1 MIKSK
6 RNKINTMKTHYIVF
20 ASLAILILW
29 NMLLPGY
36 IFALDRIP
44 KPHMEAHPESSGAPF
59 YALLALA
66 NIVMPS
72 WLIQKILLFLVLFL
86 SFTTMYALIPTK
98 CTTPKYFGAL
108 LYTINPFVYE
118 RFLAGHINL
127 LLAYSITPLAVIY
140 ILKFAKDPSKKNTI
154 FTALIIALTGIL
166 NLHNLFLTL
175 LIFAVIIAAKAR
187 KSHIMP
193 VIKVIAILLLLNSFW
208 LLQPQATSKIDTITQ
223 DDIGAFR
230 STRVMDFN
238 TAFSLAG
245 MHGFWRSSA
254 QPPAYWPVVFII
266 ILFLS
271 VQGYVRTKNH
281 AFALLWVI
289 SLIIAA
295 GITTEY
301 TKPLYLFL
309 YENIFFFK
317 GFREPQ
323 KFIGVVAL
331 VYAYLAAAGMERI
344 KNRFVPLILLI
355 IPFIYTPAMFFGFS
369 GALPAQD
376 YPGDYYETDE
386 YLNTDTGDF
395 MTLILPWHLYM
406 DYSWNKNADKRL
418 ANTAQS
424 FFTKPVISGDN
435 MEVGGIYSSS
445 NNPRSKYIESMLAQ
459 NTSQLGKL
467 LIPLNVKYII
477 LKKEVDYRG
486 YLALLESQE
495 DIILIKN
502 TTNILLY
509 KNTNPVYKIYQTD
522 DMEDI
527 APLEYEKISAY
538 RYKIAAPDKK
548 YVVFTEPGNWRISAS
563 APLKDQPVNV
573 FEYRSGTEITKETTP
588 LIAGCIISVAT
599 FICLLIALKRGA

>member
-1 MIKSK
+1 MVKFV
-6 RNKINTMKTHYIVF
+6 N
-20 ASLAILILW
+20 
-29 NMLLPGY
+29 
-36 IFALDRIP
+36 
-44 KPHMEAHPESSGAPF
+44 
-59 YALLALA
+59 
-66 NIVMPS
+66 
-72 WLIQKILLFLVLFL
+72 LV
-86 SFTTMYALIPTK
+86 TT
-98 CTTPKYFGAL
+98 
-108 LYTINPFVYE
+108 
-118 RFLAGHINL
+118 
-127 LLAYSITPLAVIY
+127 
-140 ILKFAKDPSKKNTI
+140 
-154 FTALIIALTGIL
+154 
-166 NLHNLFLTL
+166 
-175 LIFAVIIAAKAR
+175 
-187 KSHIMP
+187 
-193 VIKVIAILLLLNSFW
+193 
-208 LLQPQATSKIDTITQ
+208 
-223 DDIGAFR
+223 
-230 STRVMDFN
+230 ST
-238 TAFSLAG
+238 
-245 MHGFWRSSA
+245 
-254 QPPAYWPVVFII
+254 
-266 ILFLS
+266 
-271 VQGYVRTKNH
+271 
-281 AFALLWVI
+281 
-289 SLIIAA
+289 IAA

-459 NTSQLGKL
+459 NTSQLGKF

-477 LKKEVDYRG
+477 LKIIGYCGISENPKLLHCQAIRYRQCKKEVDYRG

-495 DIILIKN
+495 DIALIKN
-502 TTNILLY
+502 STNLLLY
-509 KNTNPVYKIYQTD
+509 KNTKPVYKIYQTD
-522 DMEDI
+522 DMVDI

-538 RYKIAAPDKK
+538 RYRIAAPEKK
-548 YVVFTEPGNWRISAS
+548 YVVFTETGTWRLGAS
-563 APLKDQPVNV
+563 TSLEGQAVNV
-573 FEYRSGTEITKETTP
+573 FEYRGGQEIRRDAGA
-588 LIAGCIISVAT
+588 LIIGCIISVVT
-599 FICLLIALKRGA
+599 FMCLLIALKRRAA